1 MTNELQPFVKEAL
14 EKGFKKPQIREK
26 LEAAGWPE
34 DEIKKALGMYA
45 DLEFPIAVPKRMPYL
60 SAREA
65 FLYLVL
71 FMTLYISAIAF
82 GTLIFQYINRWL
94 PDAAALG
101 YSYGYDYSLDTIRS
115 ATASLIITFPI
126 FLWLSSFL
134 KKAITRDPDKRGSKV
149 RKWLTYLTLFIAAGV
164 IIGDLITLVTNL
176 LGGDLTLRFSLKV
189 FTVLAISGTIFSY
202 YLFDLRNEEKETS

>member
-34 DEIKKALGMYA
+34 DEIKKAVDMYA
-45 DLEFPIAVPKRMPYL
+45 DVDFPIPVPKRKPYL

-82 GTLIFQYINRWL
+82 GTLLFQYINRWL
-94 PDAAALG
+94 PDAALG

-126 FLWLSSFL
+126 FLWLSSFRE
-134 KKAITRDPDKRGSKV
+134 KSHQTRPGQARQQGAQVVDLPHALHRRRRHHRRPHHPRHQLTWWRPHAALQFEGPHDPRH
-149 RKWLTYLTLFIAAGV
+149 R
-164 IIGDLITLVTNL
+164 
-176 LGGDLTLRFSLKV
+176 RH
-189 FTVLAISGTIFSY
+189 
-202 YLFDLRNEEKETS
+202 DLRLLPL